1 MKRVFLSEK
10 IVLLAIIANAVIIFW
25 MSFPDWRDDNAL
37 KLIDDFFI
45 VFFLLEAIVKI
56 SALGSEAYFKDNWNR
71 FDFVLVV
78 GSLPALLSAF
88 LPIPNTSILL
98 IFRLLRLVR
107 LVKFL
112 WFIPHMKHI
121 LVGLGRAF
129 KASVFVL
136 IALAFLNLLLS
147 IISCQLFGED
157 VPKLFET
164 PITSSYTIFQ
174 MFTVEGWNE
183 IVEQVEKSDPTHS
196 AANIAGIRIY
206 FVIIVLFGGVFGMSL
221 ANAIFVDEMT
231 IDNNAALEAKIDI
244 LQEKID
250 QLQRTLAEKS

>member
-1 MKRVFLSEK
+1 
-10 IVLLAIIANAVIIFW
+10 
-25 MSFPDWRDDNAL
+25 
-37 KLIDDFFI
+37 
-45 VFFLLEAIVKI
+45 
-56 SALGSEAYFKDNWNR
+56 
-71 FDFVLVV
+71 
-78 GSLPALLSAF
+78 
-88 LPIPNTSILL
+88 
-98 IFRLLRLVR
+98 
-107 LVKFL
+107 
-112 WFIPHMKHI
+112 MKHI

-136 IALAFLNLLLS
+136 LALAFLNLLLS

-174 MFTVEGWNE
+174 MFTVEGWN
-183 IVEQVEKSDPTHS
+183 
-196 AANIAGIRIY
+196 ANIAGIRMY

-231 IDNNAALEAKIDI
+231 IDNNAVLEEKIDV